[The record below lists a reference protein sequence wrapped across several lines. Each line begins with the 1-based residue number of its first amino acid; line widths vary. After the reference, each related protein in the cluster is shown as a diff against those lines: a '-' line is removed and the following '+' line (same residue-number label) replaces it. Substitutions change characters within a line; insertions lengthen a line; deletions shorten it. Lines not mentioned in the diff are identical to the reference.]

1 MHKKEKNV
9 IKNGAF
15 IFAISFLMTL
25 TGCSNVYIQSN
36 VSRDEKTDF
45 TRILIVSN
53 LTSAGPAYLA
63 SFQTAFPK
71 GYQVCSVSNS
81 PLSFDSPQEAIQ
93 KQQQTC
99 QSEVMLTI
107 DFNRNYLSGYGKYIS
122 SNDELLLQLINIS
135 NGKPFWK
142 AVVTTSG
149 NNEVPANRVVNQLIK
164 DGIVKGALPFE
175 KSYRSDY

>member
-1 MHKKEKNV
+1 MKNSYS
-9 IKNGAF
+9 A
-15 IFAISFLMTL
+15 FAISFLMTL
-25 TGCSNVYIQSN
+25 TSCSNVYIQSN
-36 VSRDEKTDF
+36 VNRDERTDF
-45 TRILIVSN
+45 TRILVVSN
-53 LTSAGPAYLA
+53 LTRANPAYLA
-63 SFQTAFPK
+63 SFQTAFPQ

-107 DFNRNYLSGYGKYIS
+107 DFSRNYLSGYGKYIS
-122 SNDELLLQLINIS
+122 SNDELLLQLVNIS

-149 NNEVPANRVVNQLIK
+149 SNEVSANQVVNQLIK
-164 DGIVKGALPFE
+164 DGIIKGNLPGQ
-175 KSYRSDY
+175 KYYRSDY